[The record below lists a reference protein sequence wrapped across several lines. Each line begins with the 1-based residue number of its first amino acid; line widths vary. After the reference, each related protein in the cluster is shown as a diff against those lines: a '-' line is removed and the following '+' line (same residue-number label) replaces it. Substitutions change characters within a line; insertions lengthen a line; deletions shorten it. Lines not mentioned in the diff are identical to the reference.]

1 MTLPRVLIADDHIL
15 LAEAF
20 RKLLEPHYNVVE
32 VFTDGL
38 ALLRGAPALKP
49 DVIVLD
55 VIMPLMSG
63 LQAGRKLKALLPSV
77 KLIFV
82 TMNEDPDV
90 AREAMELR
98 ASGYV
103 LKSSAA
109 GELFEAIK
117 LALKGRTH
125 VSPQIARGLQENF
138 IRKPEGEH
146 HEKTLTPRQRE
157 VLQLLAE
164 GKSMKQAADVL
175 EVTPR
180 TIAFHKYRMM
190 EHLGIKNN
198 SDLFL
203 FAIKNHI
210 RIT

>member
-1 MTLPRVLIADDHIL
+1 MICPRVLIADDHSL
-15 LAEAF
+15 LTEAF
-20 RKLLEPHYNVVE
+20 RKLLEPHYNVVGI
-32 VFTDGL
+32 FTDGL
-38 ALLRGAPALKP
+38 ALLRAAPVLKP
-49 DVIVLD
+49 DVVVLD
-55 VIMPLMSG
+55 VIMPLMGG
-63 LQAGRKLKALLPSV
+63 LQAGRQLKTILPAV

-82 TMNEDPDV
+82 TMNEDPEV
-90 AREAMELR
+90 AREAMKLR

-109 GELFEAIK
+109 GELFEAIQ
-117 LALKGRTH
+117 LSLRGRSYI
-125 VSPQIARGLQENF
+125 SPQIAKGMQENF
-138 IRKPEGEH
+138 IRNPEGEH
-146 HEKTLTPRQRE
+146 HAKRLTPRQRE

-203 FAIKNHI
+203 FAVKNHI
-210 RIT
+210 LIA

>member
-1 MTLPRVLIADDHIL
+1 VLIADDHSL
-15 LAEAF
+15 LTEAF
-20 RKLLEPHYNVVE
+20 RKLLEPHYNVVG

-38 ALLRGAPALKP
+38 ALLRAAPVLKP
-49 DVIVLD
+49 DVVVLD
-55 VIMPLMSG
+55 VIMPLMGG
-63 LQAGRKLKALLPSV
+63 LQAGRQLKTILPAV

-82 TMNEDPDV
+82 TMNEDPEV
-90 AREAMELR
+90 AREAMKLR
-98 ASGYV
+98 GSGYV

-109 GELFEAIK
+109 GELFEAIQQS
-117 LALKGRTH
+117 LRGRSY
-125 VSPQIARGLQENF
+125 VSPQIAKGMQEDF
-138 IRKPEGEH
+138 IRDPKGEH
-146 HEKTLTPRQRE
+146 HAKRLTPRQRE

-203 FAIKNHI
+203 FAVKNHI
-210 RIT
+210 LIA